1 MNIDRKLSKTN
12 FLTILVALSALLITG
27 CNSRSDIGEPREN
40 IEAAEEVYSI
50 GVNAYLWRATLDT
63 LAFMPMATVNHES
76 GTILTD
82 WKVNPDDATERSK
95 VDVFIVGSQLRA
107 DSLRISVHRESL
119 QNGNWVAVEPRAQ
132 AASQINTAILVQAR
146 LLRRDNAPPTNR

>member
-1 MNIDRKLSKTN
+1 MKIDLNMSKTN
-12 FLTILVALSALLITG
+12 LLTIFMALSALILTG
-27 CNSRSDIGEPREN
+27 CNSRSDIGEPRQN

-63 LAFMPMATVNHES
+63 LSFMPMATVDHES

-82 WKVNPDDATERSK
+82 WKVNPDDTTERSK
-95 VDVFIVGSQLRA
+95 VDVFIVGKELRA
-107 DSLRISVHRESL
+107 DALRISVHRESL
-119 QNGNWVAVEPRAQ
+119 QNGNWVAIEPRAQ

-146 LLRRDNAPPTNR
+146 LLRRDNAPPTN

>member
-1 MNIDRKLSKTN
+1 MNTDFKMSKKG
-12 FLTILVALSALLITG
+12 FLTLFVALSALLVAG

-40 IEAAEEVYSI
+40 IEAAEEIFSI

-63 LAFMPMATVNHES
+63 LAFMPMTTVNHES
-76 GTILTD
+76 GAVITD

-95 VDVFIVGSQLRA
+95 VDVFIVGSELSA

-119 QNGNWVAVEPRAQ
+119 QNGNWVSIEPRAQ
-132 AASQINTAILVQAR
+132 AATQINTAILVQAR
-146 LLRRDNAPPTNR
+146 LLRRDNAPPTN